1 MGIERTIDITSSQR
15 KTVLALIQQYLPG
28 VAVWAYGSRVKW
40 TSRPRSDLDL
50 VAFVPPEQKDRV
62 GDLREAFEESD
73 LPFKVDLFVWDEV
86 PESFREQIE
95 GEHINLVDSSEKEND
110 WDEYTVGQI
119 ADIVGGGTPST
130 KDPDNFGGNIPWLT
144 PKDLSGPHARYI
156 TCGERNLSQKGLENS
171 SAKLLPSGSVLL
183 STRAPVGYVAI
194 AKNPI
199 STNQGFRSLV
209 PHEGFS
215 SEYLYYWL
223 VQNTEKLKQHATGT
237 TFDELSG
244 SALGSIRIRLPS
256 LIEQRAIADVLSTL
270 DDKIELNCRM
280 NETLEEMARALFKS
294 WFVDFDPVRAKM
306 ENRDTGLPKHIAD
319 LFPDRLVDSE
329 LGQIPEGWVVR
340 ALGDVSSKPQYGY
353 TASAKQNAERK
364 FLRITDINKKPWIE
378 WDSVPYCDITS
389 KDYEKYKLH
398 KNDVLITRM
407 ADPGHGCLI
416 EEEIDAVF
424 ASYLIRFCLVHQRF
438 ARFFQYWLRSPPYWK
453 LVGERCAGTTR
464 VSLNAKVLGEFP
476 LIVPSTPLLDL
487 FEVWVSGFRGR
498 VTQNVKESRILSTL
512 RDALLPN
519 LLSGK
524 FKLPYDSKSECT
536 KVRVKYGNS
545 HTA

>member
-1 MGIERTIDITSSQR
+1 MGIEQAIDITSSQR

-40 TSRPRSDLDL
+40 TSRPQSDLDL
-50 VAFVPPEQKDRV
+50 VAFASPEQKDRV

-73 LPFKVDLFVWDEV
+73 LPFRVDLFVWDEV

-95 GEHINLVDSSEKEND
+95 GERINLVDSSEKEND
-110 WDEYTVGQI
+110 WDEYTIEQI

-144 PKDLSGPHARYI
+144 PKDLSEPHARYI
-156 TCGERNLSQKGLENS
+156 TCGERSLSQKGLENS

-209 PHEGFS
+209 PHEGFP

-223 VQNTEKLKQHATGT
+223 IQNTEKLKQYTTGT
-237 TFDELSG
+237 TFGELSG

-256 LIEQRAIADVLSTL
+256 LIEQRAIADVLGTL

-306 ENRDTGLPKHIAD
+306 ENRDTGLPKHIAN
-319 LFPDRLVDSE
+319 LFPDRLAESE
-329 LGQIPEGWVVR
+329 LGDVPEGWGIRNLADTFDLEMGQSPSGNTYNEHADGLPFFQGSSDFEFRFPQKRKFCTAPKRTAQPGDTLVSVR
-340 ALGDVSSKPQYGY
+340 APVGDINMAWEKCCIGRGVAALRHRSGSVSFTYYSAWAIQKQFRQYEHTGTVFGSINKQQFEALRVLEP
-353 TASAKQNAERK
+353 TAEVINAFDSQVNTLDKRIRNGTSETHLLS
-364 FLRITDINKKPWIE
+364 FLRDT
-378 WDSVPYCDITS
+378 
-389 KDYEKYKLH
+389 L
-398 KNDVLITRM
+398 L
-407 ADPGHGCLI
+407 PG
-416 EEEIDAVF
+416 
-424 ASYLIRFCLVHQRF
+424 LVSGKIQTKGIGR
-438 ARFFQYWLRSPPYWK
+438 P
-453 LVGERCAGTTR
+453 GTT
-464 VSLNAKVLGEFP
+464 
-476 LIVPSTPLLDL
+476 I
-487 FEVWVSGFRGR
+487 
-498 VTQNVKESRILSTL
+498 
-512 RDALLPN
+512 
-519 LLSGK
+519 
-524 FKLPYDSKSECT
+524 
-536 KVRVKYGNS
+536 
-545 HTA
+545 